1 MNLKLIINYTFVAQL
16 ISQIHIKNFKS
27 IVDLTLDLGRVNL
40 FIGENGSGK
49 SNILEAVAF
58 AVSTSNDIVNA
69 NMLSLKGVRIT
80 EEEFFCSAFKSFIN
94 SIEVNVLIDDF
105 LLEKK
110 FKFEDEGGW
119 YNTNALNNAL
129 KLLPLWKQTNTLV
142 NDSDLLI
149 EEGDGKSISDI
160 DINKL
165 KDNFKPNVSEIER
178 KKLIED
184 WMKIKEYTNH
194 SNGRYVS
201 DYMLYSPEVSYL
213 RKFEEEGQIKPLGAR
228 GEGLFSLI
236 KSLSKDN
243 SSLQHIKEH
252 LEVIDWFEDFAIPN
266 DLMSNEYK
274 ISIKDRFIN
283 SELKYL
289 DQRSAN
295 EGFLFLLFYVVLF
308 SSKKTPQ
315 FFAIDNIEA
324 SFNPK
329 LCSKLINMLVELSK
343 KNGKQVL
350 MTTHNQ
356 ATLDGFDLNDPEQR
370 LFVVE
375 RNIDGHTIVRR
386 IAEKPKTTAPM
397 KLSEMWTKGLL
408 GGLPDNF

>member
-1 MNLKLIINYTFVAQL
+1 M

-58 AVSTSNDIVNA
+58 LSSASNIGIPNTDFVA
-69 NMLSLKGVRIT
+69 KGVRVSKPELYSSAFTNEIHDIEISFLTDAHRIVTQYIFEDLVDDTWRDIVSSGFSRKYRNFLIEYGAMIEFDELESNFIT
-80 EEEFFCSAFKSFIN
+80 EKIKIKAGVPAEISAKI
-94 SIEVNVLIDDF
+94 
-105 LLEKK
+105 
-110 FKFEDEGGW
+110 
-119 YNTNALNNAL
+119 
-129 KLLPLWKQTNTLV
+129 
-142 NDSDLLI
+142 I
-149 EEGDGKSISDI
+149 EEST
-160 DINKL
+160 
-165 KDNFKPNVSEIER
+165 EIQNYFTYR
-178 KKLIED
+178 FYDYLTK
-184 WMKIKEYTNH
+184 
-194 SNGRYVS
+194 YVI
-201 DYMLYSPEVSYL
+201 YSPEVSSL
-213 RKFEEEGQIKPLGAR
+213 RNFEEEGQIRPLGAK

-236 KSLSKDN
+236 KSLATDN
-243 SSLQHIKEH
+243 GSLQHIKEH
-252 LEVIDWFEDFAIPN
+252 LEVIDWFEDFSIPN

-283 SELKYL
+283 SDLKYL

-295 EGFLFLLFYVVLF
+295 EGFLFLLFYIVLF

-329 LCSKLINMLVELSK
+329 LCGKLINMLVDLSK
-343 KNGKQVL
+343 KNSKQVL
-350 MTTHNQ
+350 MTTHNP
-356 ATLDGFDLNDPEQR
+356 ATLDGIDLNDPEQR
-370 LFVVE
+370 LFVVR
-375 RNIDGHTIVRR
+375 RNIDGHTIVTR
-386 IAEKPKTTAPM
+386 IAEKPKITTPM

>member
-1 MNLKLIINYTFVAQL
+1 M

-58 AVSTSNDIVNA
+58 VASTSNNEINNSILV
-69 NMLSLKGVRIT
+69 SKGVRIAQS
-80 EEEFFCSAFKSFIN
+80 ELFSSAFGSNIENIELNFTIGNNIIEALFKYDTTDKHWLDWASKKISDFFVQYGNYFEYSPLELIHIKNPPNFVMVNFFSDKITIHDNAPDEIKQLITKKIKSFESYYKN
-94 SIEVNVLIDDF
+94 YN
-105 LLEKK
+105 LL
-110 FKFEDEGGW
+110 
-119 YNTNALNNAL
+119 
-129 KLLPLWKQTNTLV
+129 
-142 NDSDLLI
+142 
-149 EEGDGKSISDI
+149 KSYII
-160 DINKL
+160 
-165 KDNFKPNVSEIER
+165 
-178 KKLIED
+178 
-184 WMKIKEYTNH
+184 
-194 SNGRYVS
+194 
-201 DYMLYSPEVSYL
+201 YSPEVSSL
-213 RKFEEEGQIKPLGAR
+213 RKFEEEGQVSPLGAH

-243 SSLQHIKEH
+243 GSLQQIKEH

-274 ISIKDRFIN
+274 IAIKDRFIN
-283 SELKYL
+283 SDLKYL

-295 EGFLFLLFYVVLF
+295 EGFLFLLFYIVLF

-329 LCSKLINMLVELSK
+329 LCAKLITMLVELAK
-343 KNGKQVL
+343 KNDKQVL
-350 MTTHNQ
+350 MTTHNP
-356 ATLDGFDLNDPEQR
+356 ATLDGLDLKDPEQR

-375 RNIDGHTIVRR
+375 RNIDGHTTATR
-386 IAEKPKTTAPM
+386 ITEKPKVDAPM
-397 KLSEMWTKGLL
+397 KLSEMWTKGFL
-408 GGLPDNF
+408 GGLPENF

>member
-1 MNLKLIINYTFVAQL
+1 M

-27 IVDLTLDLGRVNL
+27 VVDLTLDLGRVNL

-58 AVSTSNDIVNA
+58 LASASNVGLPNGDLVS
-69 NMLSLKGVRIT
+69 KGVRISNPDL
-80 EEEFFCSAFKSFIN
+80 FCNAFTDELS
-94 SIEVNVLIDDF
+94 SIEFDFIFDGHSVDSSYVFENGNSQTWGDIISLEFSRMYRNF
-105 LLEKK
+105 LLIFGGNINYDTSAPNFSMDDVEIKN
-110 FKFEDEGGW
+110 ETPEG
-119 YNTNALNNAL
+119 TRA
-129 KLLPLWKQTNTLV
+129 KI
-142 NDSDLLI
+142 I
-149 EEGDGKSISDI
+149 EEGGRIE
-160 DINKL
+160 NY
-165 KDNFKPNVSEIER
+165 FKYRFHNY
-178 KKLIED
+178 L
-184 WMKIKEYTNH
+184 TN
-194 SNGRYVS
+194 YII
-201 DYMLYSPEVSYL
+201 YSPEVSYL

-243 SSLQHIKEH
+243 GSLQHIKEH

-283 SELKYL
+283 SDLKYL

-295 EGFLFLLFYVVLF
+295 EGFLFLLFYIVLF

-329 LCSKLINMLVELSK
+329 LCSKLINMLSELSK
-343 KNGKQVL
+343 NNNKQVL
-350 MTTHNQ
+350 MTTHNP
-356 ATLDGFDLNDPEQR
+356 ATLDGLDLNDPEQR
-370 LFVVE
+370 LFVVR
-375 RNIDGHTIVRR
+375 RNIDGHTIATR
-386 IAEKPKTTAPM
+386 ISEKPKIIAPM